1 MKKRG
6 LLVLTATIST
16 LMSFSTLA
24 GEWKQNDTGWWYDNG
39 NATYE
44 NNGWSWINERW
55 YYFTPEG
62 YCLMNTTTPD
72 GFQVDENG
80 AWLIDGVVQTKGSDV
95 AVISPILRFVKPEG
109 FYLAT
114 KLKDKAY
121 MGSESS
127 IWVYDVD
134 YKEDIKQRYGENEH
148 VEMNLD
154 HLAKNFCAKSIRQFH
169 SGEWTRYDYY
179 PAGPS
184 YYYLQFA
191 MPVMY
196 VRLVDSRLHKVEFKG
211 YITGD
216 EADAIMSACV
226 QQNLT

>member
-1 MKKRG
+1 MKKWG

-24 GEWKQNDTGWWYDNG
+24 GEWKQDDTGWWYDNG

-95 AVISPILRFVKPEG
+95 AVISPILHFKKPEG
-109 FYLAT
+109 FYLTT
-114 KLKDKAY
+114 KLKDKVY
-121 MGSESS
+121 MNSEAS
-127 IWVYDVD
+127 IWVYDFD
-134 YKEDIKQRYGENEH
+134 YVEDIKQRYSESEH

-154 HLAKNFCAKSIRQFH
+154 HLAGGQKSIRHFS
-169 SGEWTRYDYY
+169 SGEWKRYDY
-179 PAGPS
+179 S
-184 YYYLQFA
+184 SRYYSTLI
-191 MPVMY
+191 PVMY
-196 VRLVDSRLHKVEFKG
+196 ARLVGSRLHKIEFRG
-211 YITGD
+211 QITGD
-216 EADAIMSACV
+216 EADAIMSVCV
-226 QQNLT
+226 Q